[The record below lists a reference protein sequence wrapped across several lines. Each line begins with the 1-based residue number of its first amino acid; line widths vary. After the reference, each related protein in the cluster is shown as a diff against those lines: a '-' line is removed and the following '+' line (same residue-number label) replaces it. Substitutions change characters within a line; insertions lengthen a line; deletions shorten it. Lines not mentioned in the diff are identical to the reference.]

1 MEPFDIKAQKLWFS
15 QDKESLVVFMTQ
27 TKIPQELCS
36 LHMHAISF
44 ALDKQQHGPSSSLS
58 KFSM

>member
-1 MEPFDIKAQKLWFS
+1 MEPFDIKAQKLRFS

-27 TKIPQELCS
+27 TKIPWELCS

-44 ALDKQQHGPSSSLS
+44 ALDKQ
-58 KFSM
+58 